1 MSRALRAHKKLSH
14 TPELLIKSNKSKFKN
29 ESELAYAWGETNPGI
44 YKLVRSLNKT
54 NVDILV
60 LLSK

>member
-1 MSRALRAHKKLSH
+1 MSRALCTHKKLSR
-14 TPELLIKSNKSKFKN
+14 TPELLIKSNKSEFKN
-29 ESELAYAWGETNPGI
+29 KSGLAYVQGETNPGI

-60 LLSK
+60 LLLK